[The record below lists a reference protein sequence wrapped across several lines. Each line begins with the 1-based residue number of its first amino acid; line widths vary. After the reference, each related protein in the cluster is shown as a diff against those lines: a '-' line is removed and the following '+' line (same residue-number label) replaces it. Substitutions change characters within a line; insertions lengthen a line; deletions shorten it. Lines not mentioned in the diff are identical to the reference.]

1 MAERK
6 EALVVLAAGRGRR
19 AGGTVPKQY
28 ADLGGRPV
36 LVHAIGNL
44 LAAFGR
50 PVPRLVLVI
59 RPEDRSRLETSVL
72 PHLPEG
78 VAPLIV
84 TGGAERALSVKAA
97 LEALAAEPV
106 PPTHVF
112 IHDGARPFVSRAMIA
127 ALRAALA
134 GAPAAAPA
142 LPVTD
147 ALWRGEEGHV
157 VASVP
162 RAGLFRAQT
171 PQAFAFPAILA
182 AHRAHA
188 DPMAA
193 DDVAVARAHG
203 LEVAITPGDEDNI
216 KITHPA
222 DFVRAGRIL
231 AARAS
236 DALTAASLPVPDGT
250 AATGTGETEADHP
263 DSDCKEEPP
272 MPPALRLGHGFDV
285 HAFTEGDRVI
295 LGGIAIPHDRAL
307 KGHSDAD
314 VVLHA
319 LADALYGALAEG
331 DIGRHFPPSDPRWK
345 GAASDVFL
353 EHAACLARERG
364 FEIANLDVT
373 VIAEAP
379 KIGPHAEAM
388 AARIARICA
397 LSPAQVSVK
406 ATTSEGLGFT
416 GRREGIAAMATA
428 LLMRR

>member
-19 AGGTVPKQY
+19 AGGAVPKQC

-36 LVHAIGNL
+36 LSHAIDSL
-44 LAAFGR
+44 LSAFGR
-50 PVPRLVLVI
+50 PAPRLVLVI
-59 RPEDRSRLETSVL
+59 RPEDRARLEAAVL
-72 PHLPEG
+72 PHLPADI
-78 VAPLIV
+78 VPLIV
-84 TGGAERALSVKAA
+84 AGGAERALSVKAA

-112 IHDGARPFVSRAMIA
+112 IHDGARPFVSREMIA
-127 ALRAALA
+127 ALRAALLK
-134 GAPAAAPA
+134 GPAAAPA

-147 ALWRGEEGHV
+147 ALWRGEKGR
-157 VASVP
+157 VAASMP

-171 PQAFAFPAILA
+171 PQAFVFPAILA

-203 LEVAITPGDEDNI
+203 LEVAIVPGDEDNI

-222 DFVRAGRIL
+222 DFVRAARIL
-231 AARAS
+231 AARG
-236 DALTAASLPVPDGT
+236 DGAAQDRPSP
-250 AATGTGETEADHP
+250 GEET
-263 DSDCKEEPP
+263 P
-272 MPPALRLGHGFDV
+272 MRPALRLGHGFDV
-285 HAFTEGDRVI
+285 HAFTTGDHVV
-295 LGGIAIPHDRAL
+295 LGGIAIPHERGLA
-307 KGHSDAD
+307 GHSDAD

-353 EHAACLARERG
+353 EHAARLARERG
-364 FEIANLDVT
+364 HEIANLDVT

-379 KIGPHAEAM
+379 KIGPHAAAM
-388 AARIARICA
+388 AARIAAICA
-397 LSPAQVSVK
+397 ISPEQVSVK

-428 LLMRR
+428 LLTRR